1 MEPQKPTS
9 DYLDY
14 HNKVDSGLFKI
25 PKEMPKKYYLDYQRN
40 TIKITITK
48 CIQAYSKYKCRQMM
62 NQNDEPKEKA
72 FSFRVDSTVLKQVLR
87 DDSR

>member
-25 PKEMPKKYYLDYQRN
+25 PKEILSRLPKKYYLNYHRKTMYLDYHN
-40 TIKITITK
+40 KMDPGLFKI
-48 CIQAYSKYKCRQMM
+48 QM
-62 NQNDEPKEKA
+62 QTNDEPK
-72 FSFRVDSTVLKQVLR
+72 
-87 DDSR
+87 

>member
-25 PKEMPKKYYLDYQRN
+25 PKEILSRLPKKYYLDHRDKVDSDLF
-40 TIKITITK
+40 KI
-48 CIQAYSKYKCRQMM
+48 QM
-62 NQNDEPKEKA
+62 QTNDEPKEKA
-72 FSFRVDSTVLKQVLR
+72 FSFRVDTTGLKQVHR
-87 DDSR
+87 DG